1 MGALQSVIWSETSK
15 TEPPT
20 SLFASQ
26 ITTNTGN
33 PLALIEAPTR
43 TSNRFET
50 EAIEKVSQEIK
61 KFYAAFGG
69 EYPPKPSFD
78 NWPSTLHIYKTTCL
92 EAPEKLH
99 MLNNPGLFRDWMKE
113 ALFKVRIIVFNTKI
127 YNL

>member
-20 SLFASQ
+20 SRFPSQ
-26 ITTNTGN
+26 ITTSTGN
-33 PLALIEAPTR
+33 LALIEAPTR

-99 MLNNPGLFRDWMKE
+99 MLNNPGLFRDWVKE
-113 ALFKVRIIVFNTKI
+113 ALFKVRIIVFNAKI

>member
-15 TEPPT
+15 TEPLT
-20 SLFASQ
+20 SRIPSQ
-26 ITTNTGN
+26 TTTSTGN

-99 MLNNPGLFRDWMKE
+99 MLNNPGLFRDWVKE

>member
-20 SLFASQ
+20 SRIPSQ
-26 ITTNTGN
+26 ITTSTGN

-99 MLNNPGLFRDWMKE
+99 MLNNPGLFRDWVKE

>member
-1 MGALQSVIWSETSK
+1 MGALLSVIWSETSK

>member
-20 SLFASQ
+20 SRSASQ
-26 ITTNTGN
+26 ITTSSGK
-33 PLALIEAPTR
+33 PLALIEAPKR
-43 TSNRFET
+43 TSSRSET
-50 EAIEKVSQEIK
+50 ETIEKVSQEIK

-113 ALFKVRIIVFNTKI
+113 ALFKVK
-127 YNL
+127 Y

>member
-20 SLFASQ
+20 SRIPSQ
-26 ITTNTGN
+26 ITTSTGN

-50 EAIEKVSQEIK
+50 EAIEKVLQEIK

-99 MLNNPGLFRDWMKE
+99 MLNNPGLFRDWVKE